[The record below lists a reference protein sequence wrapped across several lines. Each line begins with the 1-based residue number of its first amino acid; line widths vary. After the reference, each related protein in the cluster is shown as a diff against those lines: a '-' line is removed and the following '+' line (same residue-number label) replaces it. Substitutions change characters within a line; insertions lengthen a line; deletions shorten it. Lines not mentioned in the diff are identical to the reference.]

1 MIGNATMT
9 PGNQKDAAD
18 SGRNDSGRTRMLVVA
33 AIAALVAGGL
43 IKALGAS
50 TLTSVALAVAG
61 FGVTLW
67 ITAMQPPATAVL
79 DEAARRQRHRSV
91 AIAVCLAA
99 LVVIFYVATIV
110 RLGPNALKRDS
121 FGGSALPTTSPLPDA
136 AACKKAGTC

>member
-9 PGNQKDAAD
+9 PENQNNPAGAGRSQGVKTRLLIIAA
-18 SGRNDSGRTRMLVVA
+18 V
-33 AIAALVAGGL
+33 AALVGGIVVKL
-43 IKALGAS
+43 LGAS
-50 TLTSVALAVAG
+50 TLTAVALAIAG
-61 FGVTLW
+61 FGVALW
-67 ITAMQPPATAVL
+67 VTAMQPANNAAL

-121 FGGSALPTTSPLPDA
+121 FGGTAQPTTAPLPDA
-136 AACKKAGTC
+136 SACKKAGTC